1 MAFTSPAFTTLTNAQ
16 RHFMEIYIEFYPNRS
31 QIYIEFYPSRSQT
44 HLQPEVK

>member
-1 MAFTSPAFTTLTNAQ
+1 
-16 RHFMEIYIEFYPNRS
+16 MEIYIEFYPNRS